1 MKKLSNGY
9 LETKFKVYRRS
20 DDTVVDETEAY
31 IKINSIVGISRSIG
45 GNTTDIIL
53 ISGDRYTTTENFED
67 FCIDFFKEN
76 INFNQ

>member
-9 LETKFKVYRRS
+9 LETKFRVFRKN
-20 DDTVVDETEAY
+20 DDTIVDETEAY
-31 IKINSIVGISRSIG
+31 IKIDSIVGIIRSIN

-53 ISGDRYTTTENFED
+53 VSGDRYTTTENFED

-76 INFNQ
+76 